1 MVVFNPAT
9 GGVTTEGGLLLIEE
23 TFTDTGGMRI
33 EIPADGDAYADAA
46 DDHADALE
54 EAEEALADSR
64 EAAVEA
70 QMAQLAAAGADAD
83 EAAIAAAEEAQAA
96 ADEAVAE
103 YLEALAAAQEA
114 DAARLAA
121 AATVEV
127 SADGTQQTIKDANG
141 YTATAITSD
150 TGVIITLDV
159 DPLTVAL
166 SNLRV
171 GALQEVLTVDGASL
185 VVRRTADDDLLRYYN
200 LDGSEATAADGEAYT
215 VDDLTALMLTFQD

>member
-1 MVVFNPAT
+1 M
-9 GGVTTEGGLLLIEE
+9 
-23 TFTDTGGMRI
+23 
-33 EIPADGDAYADAA
+33 
-46 DDHADALE
+46 
-54 EAEEALADSR
+54 SC
-64 EAAVEA
+64 VEA
-70 QMAQLAAAGADAD
+70 QEAEGAR
-83 EAAIAAAEEAQAA
+83 
-96 ADEAVAE
+96 V
-103 YLEALAAAQEA
+103 
-114 DAARLAA
+114 AA

-171 GALQEVLTVDGASL
+171 GALQEVLTVDGTSL

-200 LDGSEATAADGEAYT
+200 LDGSEATAADGEVYS
-215 VDDLTALMLTFQD
+215 VDDLTALTLTFQD